1 MTLFYKILKSIAYEN
16 NLFCSIKPYI
26 ISFSLIVQIQIGQD
40 IHGDA
45 AWDNS
50 GRSVSLNQEG
60 SIITIRATGNAQNGR
75 H

>member
-1 MTLFYKILKSIAYEN
+1 MKTIYTVVLSLILI
-16 NLFCSIKPYI
+16 NL
-26 ISFSLIVQIQIGQD
+26 SLIVQIQIGQD

-45 AWDNS
+45 VWDNS